1 MLAGGVAHCAF
12 APSLSPKSKPRV
24 QSSSGTRGAAARA
37 LLLCSDHPAAC
48 MHCRYICARVL
59 ALASY
64 DMLIGRVY
72 CPRDVTQAPLKPRP
86 EHVVKD
92 GAATSLPTVRTDGA
106 EGA

>member
-1 MLAGGVAHCAF
+1 
-12 APSLSPKSKPRV
+12 
-24 QSSSGTRGAAARA
+24 
-37 LLLCSDHPAAC
+37 